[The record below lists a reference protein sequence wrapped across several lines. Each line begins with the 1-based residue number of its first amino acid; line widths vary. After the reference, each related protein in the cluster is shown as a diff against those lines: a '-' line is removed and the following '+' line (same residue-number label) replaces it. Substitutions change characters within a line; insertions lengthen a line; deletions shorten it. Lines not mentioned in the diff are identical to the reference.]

1 MIYAIKIN
9 VTKIIEDNVQISE
22 NDITNKKRTET
33 SEWKLYSSELLK
45 FFKKEDI
52 DLYISKSFN
61 VKISKKQKM
70 NRGTL

>member
-1 MIYAIKIN
+1 
-9 VTKIIEDNVQISE
+9 VQISE

>member
-1 MIYAIKIN
+1 M
-9 VTKIIEDNVQISE
+9 QISE

>member
-1 MIYAIKIN
+1 MIYAIEIN

-45 FFKKEDI
+45 FFKKEEI

-61 VKISKKQKM
+61 VKISKKQKT